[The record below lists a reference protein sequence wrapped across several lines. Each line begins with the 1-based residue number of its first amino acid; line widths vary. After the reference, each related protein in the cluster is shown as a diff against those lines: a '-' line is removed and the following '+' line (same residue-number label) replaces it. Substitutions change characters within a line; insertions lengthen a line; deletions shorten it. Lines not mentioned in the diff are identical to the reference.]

1 MNITIIIQFW
11 SETEYKHSVFQKQEI
26 RMSLLSSV
34 VQSPSHVWLFVTQ
47 QTTACQASLSLTIS
61 QSLPKFM
68 FISLAMPSSHLI
80 LSCTL
85 LLLPLIF
92 PSIRNFSSVLP
103 ILIRWPKY
111 WSFSFIISPS
121 NKDWFPLR
129 LTGLISL
136 LSEGLSGIFSST
148 TVWRHPIF
156 SILPS
161 LWSSSHNHMWPLGR
175 PYMYVKITQ
184 SSPTLCYPM
193 DYSHQATPSI
203 NFPGE
208 NTGLGFH
215 FLLKTWPLGRP

>member
-1 MNITIIIQFW
+1 MFTY
-11 SETEYKHSVFQKQEI
+11 TYTHTHSACTYIHVWKWK
-26 RMSLLSSV
+26 SLSR
-34 VQSPSHVWLFVTQ
+34 VWLFVTPWTIQ
-47 QTTACQASLSLTIS
+47 PMEFCRPEYWSGQPFASPGDLPKVGIEPRSPTLQGDSLPTELLCVSMCVCVCMCMYIYTHVVVHSLSRVQLFVNSWTAVCQASLSLTIS

-129 LTGLISL
+129 MTGLISL
-136 LSEGLSGIFSST
+136 LS
-148 TVWRHPIF
+148 
-156 SILPS
+156 
-161 LWSSSHNHMWPLGR
+161 
-175 PYMYVKITQ
+175 
-184 SSPTLCYPM
+184 
-193 DYSHQATPSI
+193 
-203 NFPGE
+203 
-208 NTGLGFH
+208 
-215 FLLKTWPLGRP
+215 